1 MATDPQMREASIR
14 PARLWFGLL
23 AAAIAWGSLGV
34 IETLIVW
41 RTCMSQ
47 NQFGGGNAD
56 QGPRAICFGIALIL
70 LVTGIVGGA
79 TSYRSWRRLST
90 QSKFMD
96 ALATERR
103 EFMALLGV
111 FVSVTL
117 GMGMIWLSLPPII
130 IHICERAK

>member
-1 MATDPQMREASIR
+1 MATDPQIREASIR

-41 RTCMSQ
+41 RTCISQ
-47 NQFGGGNAD
+47 NQFGGGTAD
-56 QGPRAICFGIALIL
+56 QWPRAICFGIALL
-70 LVTGIVGGA
+70 LLATGIFAGA
-79 TSYRSWRRLST
+79 TSYGNWRRLSG
-90 QSKFMD
+90 QNKLID

>member
-1 MATDPQMREASIR
+1 VTVR
-14 PARLWFGLL
+14 PARLWFGVLT
-23 AAAIAWGSLGV
+23 AAVAWGSMGM

-41 RTCMSQ
+41 RTCISQ

-56 QGPRAICFGIALIL
+56 QMPRAICFGIALL
-70 LVTGIVGGA
+70 LLATGILAGV
-79 TSYRSWRRLST
+79 TSYRNWRKLSC
-90 QSKFMD
+90 QSKLID
-96 ALATERR
+96 SLATERR

>member
-1 MATDPQMREASIR
+1 MATDTQIREAPVR

-23 AAAIAWGSLGV
+23 AAAISWGSLGV

-41 RTCMSQ
+41 RSCMGH

-56 QGPRAICFGIALIL
+56 QGPRAVCFVIALL
-70 LVTGIVGGA
+70 LLATGVFSGL
-79 TSYRSWRRLST
+79 TSYRNWRRLSG
-90 QSKFMD
+90 QSRLID
-96 ALATERR
+96 SLATERR